1 MDRYRISTKHHCFII
16 KNVTMVSNTVY
27 NKHDISYGWRTALAR
42 NRYNYDHVRL
52 ELQVNGNTIKDIHYN
67 VLRKII
73 ISPSLPIPD
82 SVKR

>member
-27 NKHDISYGWRTALAR
+27 NKHDISYCWGNALAH

-52 ELQVNGNTIKDIHYN
+52 ELQVNSHAIKDLYYN
-67 VLRKII
+67 VLRKIFI
-73 ISPSLPIPD
+73 FPSLPIPD
-82 SVKR
+82 FVKR